1 MREMANAIKDEAGSA
16 FTYMGDSLSYTT
28 NRHFLLVFTA
38 FSKHAKV
45 KHP

>member
-16 FTYMGDSLSYTT
+16 FTYMGDYLSYTT
-28 NRHFLLVFTA
+28 N
-38 FSKHAKV
+38 KHAKV